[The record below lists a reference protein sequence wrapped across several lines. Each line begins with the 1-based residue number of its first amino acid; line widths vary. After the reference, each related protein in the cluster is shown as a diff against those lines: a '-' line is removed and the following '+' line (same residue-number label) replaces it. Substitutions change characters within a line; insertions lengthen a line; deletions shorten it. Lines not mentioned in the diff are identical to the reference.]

1 MIQILLA
8 TYNGAKYLEAQLDSL
23 LAQTCKRWT
32 LIAHDDGSNDHTLDI
47 LRAYQLNYP
56 DVIEILEDGLTFGN
70 ARDNFTHLLGAS
82 TAEYVMFCDQDDVW
96 LPDKIEKT
104 LHKMQASEGLHP
116 SLPVVV
122 HTDLEVVD
130 ESLCSIA
137 PSMFE
142 YQGLEKS
149 IKSLLQILAKN
160 SVTGCTM
167 MMNRQ
172 AITVSLPILPS
183 AVMHDWWIAA
193 MVIKYQGVVEFIDEL
208 LIHYRQH
215 SGNSVGA
222 KKNSILKLMSRCLIY
237 SFNRN
242 ILTKV
247 WYQARAIQPNLNLY
261 CFFGKKIHI
270 TIKSLF

>member
-23 LAQTCKRWT
+23 LAQTCRRWT
-32 LIAHDDGSNDHTLDI
+32 LIAHDDGSTDQTLDI
-47 LRAYQLNYP
+47 LRAYQHRYP
-56 DVIEILEDGLTFGN
+56 DMIEILEDGLTFGN
-70 ARDNFTHLLGAS
+70 ARDNFTHLIANATG
-82 TAEYVMFCDQDDVW
+82 EYVMFCDQDDVW

-104 LHKMQASEGLHP
+104 FRKMQTLEGLHP

-137 PSMFE
+137 PSMFD
-142 YQGLEKS
+142 YQGLDKS

-193 MVIKYQGVVEFIDEL
+193 MVIKHQGVVEFIDEP

-215 SGNSVGA
+215 SSNSVGA
-222 KKNSILKLMSRCLIY
+222 KKNSISYILKRVFSY
-237 SFNRN
+237 FFNPDSLFKIWN
-242 ILTKV
+242 
-247 WYQARAIQPNLNLY
+247 QAKSIEPNLKKCY
-261 CFFGKKIHI
+261 FFWKKIRI
-270 TIKSLF
+270 TINSLF

>member
-23 LAQTCKRWT
+23 LAQTCRRWT
-32 LIAHDDGSNDHTLDI
+32 LIAHDDGSNDPTLDI
-47 LRAYQLNYP
+47 LRAYQLNHH

-70 ARDNFTHLLGAS
+70 ARDNFAHLLTAS

-104 LHKMQASEGLHP
+104 FHKMQALESLHP
-116 SLPVVV
+116 SFPVVV

-142 YQGLEKS
+142 YQGLDKS

-193 MVIKYQGVVEFIDEL
+193 MVIKHKGVVEFIDEP

-215 SGNSVGA
+215 SSNSVGA
-222 KKNSILKLMSRCLIY
+222 KKNSISYILKRV
-237 SFNRN
+237 FNYFFN
-242 ILTKV
+242 PDSLFKI
-247 WYQARAIQPNLNLY
+247 WSQAKAIQPNLNLFS
-261 CFFGKKIHI
+261 FFGKKIHI

>member
-8 TYNGAKYLEAQLDSL
+8 TYNGAKYLEAQIDSL
-23 LAQTCKRWT
+23 LAQTCRCWT
-32 LIAHDDGSNDHTLDI
+32 LIAHDDGSNDQTLDI
-47 LRAYQLNYP
+47 LRAYQRRYP

-70 ARDNFTHLLGAS
+70 PRDNFTHLLAAS

-104 LHKMQASEGLHP
+104 FNKMQALVRLHP
-116 SLPVVV
+116 SLSIVV
-122 HTDLEVVD
+122 HTDLDVVD

-149 IKSLLQILAKN
+149 INSLLQILAKN

-172 AITVSLPILPS
+172 AITVSQPILPS

-193 MVIKYQGVVEFIDEL
+193 MVIKHQGVIKFIDEP

-215 SGNSVGA
+215 SSNSVGA
-222 KKNSILKLMSRCLIY
+222 KRNSISFILKRV
-237 SFNRN
+237 FNYFFN
-242 ILTKV
+242 PDSLFKI
-247 WYQARAIQPNLNLY
+247 WYQAKAIQPNLNRCY
-261 CFFGKKIHI
+261 FFGKKIHI